1 MSEIRPRLSV
11 QFELF
16 NNNHFKTLLLKY
28 FNPQLYSAH
37 LNNFSHLENILMAG
51 SYPADCDMVLAMF
64 SVWWVSDV
72 LVSWTVYI
80 MLTTAQHPHNINMG
94 SHEDL
99 TQKISLCLAGCHPT
113 MSNRRLP

>member
-64 SVWWVSDV
+64 SVWWGVRYPGELDC
-72 LVSWTVYI
+72 LHYANNC
-80 MLTTAQHPHNINMG
+80 TTPSQHQHGI
-94 SHEDL
+94 
-99 TQKISLCLAGCHPT
+99 T
-113 MSNRRLP
+113 